1 MATLAAPP
9 AQERRNNSR
18 FFMVMAFVMAA
29 VIIAGFSLNLAMG
42 RSTFAAPFAVHVHAG
57 IFMGWL
63 ALYLAQHVTAASRN
77 WPLHRSLGSCSST
90 RTPNGSHGL
99 WKRKL
104 WKKRLGRPGLRSI
117 GGL

>member
-1 MATLAAPP
+1 
-9 AQERRNNSR
+9 
-18 FFMVMAFVMAA
+18 MVMAFVMAT

-77 WPLHRSLGSCSST
+77 WPLHRSLGKLAYFWIPAMIAAGCT
-90 RTPNGSHGL
+90 DTNGARLRPLLGL
-99 WKRKL
+99 PSL
-104 WKKRLGRPGLRSI
+104 CLTLRQSAWQI
-117 GGL
+117 ELCKIYWHN